1 MQLLNAKVIGQPRT
15 VNTKQGEKYVI
26 NCLCCNGESHT
37 IWRPANDSQVMRLID
52 GERVQVG
59 INSSGKVSLVETA
72 YSRAEEQAQPRSMGF
87 TVPTESKP
95 SKRVEVDDYIDRL
108 GNLYSRCY
116 QAASSNLS
124 DTPLQPAE
132 VKDVA
137 TTLFIQTT
145 RHFTFDHH

>member
-1 MQLLNAKVIGQPRT
+1 MQLMNAKIIGQLRT
-15 VNTKQGEKYVI
+15 VNSKHGEKSVI
-26 NCLCCNGESHT
+26 NCLGSNGESHT
-37 IWRPANDSQVMRLID
+37 IWRPARDPQVMRLTD

-72 YSRAEEQAQPRSMGF
+72 YSRAEEQAQPRPMGF
-87 TVPTESKP
+87 TVPMEPKP

-116 QAASSNLS
+116 QAASSNSS

-145 RHFTFDHH
+145 RRFNI

>member
-1 MQLLNAKVIGQPRT
+1 MQLMNAKVIGQPRI
-15 VNTKQGEKYVI
+15 VKTKQGEKSVI
-26 NCLCCNGESHT
+26 NCLGSNGEAHT
-37 IWRPANDSQVMRLID
+37 IWRPANDPQVMRLTD

-72 YSRAEEQAQPRSMGF
+72 YSRAEQQAEPRPMGF

-95 SKRVEVDDYIDRL
+95 SKHVEVDDYIERL

-137 TTLFIQTT
+137 TTLFIQAT
-145 RHFTFDHH
+145 RHFNI